1 MVGSWCCALHNQRIE
16 TGEIPPLSGH
26 AARSRLTTQPQGG
39 YTTLDLRA
47 SGITAREIRSVGVE
61 IWSVT
66 EMLEA
71 GYSVSDVFGD
81 TSSSSSSISSGGIS
95 SGGHNSK
102 SNAGV
107 HDADA
112 RLSSPSQMLA
122 HHDSQHSSHSDFVAL
137 QFDLKSM

>member
-1 MVGSWCCALHNQRIE
+1 MSE
-16 TGEIPPLSGH
+16 
-26 AARSRLTTQPQGG
+26 
-39 YTTLDLRA
+39 
-47 SGITAREIRSVGVE
+47 GVE

-71 GYSVSDVFGD
+71 GYSMSDVFGD
-81 TSSSSSSISSGGIS
+81 TSSSSGIS
-95 SGGHNSK
+95 SSGISGGGHKNSK
-102 SNAGV
+102 SDGGV

-112 RLSSPSQMLA
+112 RLSSPSQMVA

>member
-1 MVGSWCCALHNQRIE
+1 
-16 TGEIPPLSGH
+16 
-26 AARSRLTTQPQGG
+26 
-39 YTTLDLRA
+39 
-47 SGITAREIRSVGVE
+47 
-61 IWSVT
+61 
-66 EMLEA
+66 MLEA

-81 TSSSSSSISSGGIS
+81 TSSSSSISSGGIS
-95 SGGHNSK
+95 SGGISGGGHNSK